1 MRPGRFGR
9 DVFIYTDM
17 DIEFSAIANTI
28 KNRRSVK
35 AQAMNGNKI
44 PNGHVAAILELA
56 NWAPTHGNTE
66 PWHFVV
72 YENPT
77 EFCLQ
82 HAELYKQNS
91 LGDNFVSGTYDKL
104 LHQGDNVSHV
114 IVAVMKR
121 GDLPKITPLEEIAAS
136 SCAIQNMLLGATAL
150 NIASFWSTGGMALKP
165 ALKEF
170 LGFGEHDLVMGI
182 LYFGYAN
189 EYPAGK
195 RNTSIEEKITW
206 VK

>member
-1 MRPGRFGR
+1 LRPGHF
-9 DVFIYTDM
+9 DQDAFICTPM
-17 DIEFSAIANTI
+17 DTIFSAITNII
-28 KNRRSVK
+28 KKRRSVK

-44 PNGHVAAILELA
+44 PNGHIAAILELA
-56 NWAPTHGNTE
+56 NWAPTHGYTE
-66 PWHFVV
+66 PWRFVV
-72 YENPT
+72 YENPA

-91 LGDNFVSGTYDKL
+91 LGDNFIPAIYNNL
-104 LHQGDNVSHV
+104 LHQGDKVSH
-114 IVAVMKR
+114 IIIAVMKR
-121 GDLPKITPLEEIAAS
+121 GDLPKILPFEEIASS

-170 LGFGEHDLVMGI
+170 LGFGGEDNVMGI
-182 LYFGYAN
+182 LYFGYAD
-189 EYPAGK
+189 EYPEGK
-195 RNTSIEEKITW
+195 RNTKIEEKITW

>member
-1 MRPGRFGR
+1 
-9 DVFIYTDM
+9 M
-17 DIEFSAIANTI
+17 DNGFSAITDII

-44 PNGHVAAILELA
+44 PNGHIAAILELA
-56 NWAPTHGNTE
+56 NWAPNHGNTE
-66 PWHFVV
+66 PWRFIV
-72 YENPT
+72 YENPAD
-77 EFCLQ
+77 FCLQ

-91 LGDNFVSGTYDKL
+91 MGDNFIPGTYDKL
-104 LHQGDNVSHV
+104 LHQGDKASHI

-121 GDLPKITPLEEIAAS
+121 GDLPKITPFEEMAAAS
-136 SCAIQNMLLGATAL
+136 AAIQNMLLGATAL

-170 LGFGEHDLVMGI
+170 LGFGDDDRVMGI

-189 EYPAGK
+189 EQPAGK
-195 RNTSIEEKITW
+195 RNSGIEEKITW

>member
-1 MRPGRFGR
+1 
-9 DVFIYTDM
+9 M
-17 DIEFSAIANTI
+17 DNGFSAIADII

-44 PNGHVAAILELA
+44 PNGHIAAILELA
-56 NWAPTHGNTE
+56 NWAPNHGNTE
-66 PWHFVV
+66 PWRFIV
-72 YENPT
+72 YENPAD
-77 EFCLQ
+77 FCLQ

-91 LGDNFVSGTYDKL
+91 MGDNFIPGTYDKL
-104 LHQGDNVSHV
+104 LHQGDKASHI

-121 GDLPKITPLEEIAAS
+121 GDLPKITPFEEMAAAS
-136 SCAIQNMLLGATAL
+136 AAIQNMLLGATAL

-170 LGFGEHDLVMGI
+170 LGFGDDDRVMGI

-189 EYPAGK
+189 EQPAGK
-195 RNTSIEEKITW
+195 RNSGIEEKITW

>member
-1 MRPGRFGR
+1 
-9 DVFIYTDM
+9 M
-17 DIEFSAIANTI
+17 DITFSTIANII

-44 PNGHVAAILELA
+44 PNGHIAALLELA
-56 NWAPTHGNTE
+56 NWAPTHGYTE
-66 PWHFVV
+66 PWRFIV
-72 YENPT
+72 YENPA

-91 LGDNFVSGTYDKL
+91 FGDNFIPAVYNNL
-104 LHQGDNVSHV
+104 MHQGDKASH
-114 IVAVMKR
+114 IIIGVMKR
-121 GDLPKITPLEEIAAS
+121 GDLPKILPFEEIAAA

-165 ALKEF
+165 FFKEF
-170 LGFGEHDLVMGI
+170 LGFSDDDHIMGI
-182 LYFGYAN
+182 LYFGYAD
-189 EYPAGK
+189 EYPEGK
-195 RNTSIEEKITW
+195 RNTEIEEKINW

>member
-1 MRPGRFGR
+1 MNN
-9 DVFIYTDM
+9 
-17 DIEFSAIANTI
+17 EFSVIANTI

-44 PNGHVAAILELA
+44 PNGHIAAILELA

-66 PWHFVV
+66 PWRFIV

-82 HAELYKQNS
+82 HAELYRQNS
-91 LGDNFVSGTYDKL
+91 MGDNFIPGTYDKL
-104 LHQGDNVSHV
+104 LHQGDKVSHV

-121 GDLPKITPLEEIAAS
+121 GDLPKITQFEEIAAAS
-136 SCAIQNMLLGATAL
+136 SAIQNMLLGATAL

-170 LGFGEHDLVMGI
+170 LGFAGDDLIMGI
-182 LYFGYAN
+182 LYFGYAD
-189 EYPAGK
+189 ERPAGK
-195 RNTSIEEKITW
+195 RNTEIEEKITW